1 MFLLISITCRVG
13 TSTGAIELFFNKT
26 WGDLDDM
33 SDLLGYITSI
43 GVTMGNK
50 GQYHLKGDK
59 NLLQIMNEDR
69 LNKLIEDASQ
79 FDLEITC

>member
-1 MFLLISITCRVG
+1 
-13 TSTGAIELFFNKT
+13 
-26 WGDLDDM
+26 M

-59 NLLQIMNEDR
+59 KPFANNE
-69 LNKLIEDASQ
+69 
-79 FDLEITC
+79 